1 MAAEKNFENR
11 VKKFLDDEG
20 CWLVKFFANAYTKSG
35 IPDVLVCCNGYFVGV
50 ELKAPKGKPS
60 ALQRWNRKKIHESRG
75 FSVIL
80 YPMDF
85 DLFKQMI
92 WFLKEKKYS
101 EAKILEIQINERTVD
116 ADAVQ
121 SQPG

>member
-20 CWLVKFFANAYTKSG
+20 CWCVKFFANAYTKAG
-35 IPDVLVCCNGYFVGV
+35 IPDLLVCCHGFFIGV

-60 ALQRWNRKKIHESRG
+60 PLQLWNREQIIKAGG

-80 YPMDF
+80 YPDDF
-85 DLFKQMI
+85 CAFKEMI
-92 WFLKEKKYS
+92 LCLKQCQTI
-101 EAKILEIQINERTVD
+101 EAAMCADKINERTVMKD
-116 ADAVQ
+116 ANVP
-121 SQPG
+121 QPG